1 MRIELPRTNVKYVA
15 KKGQQENF
23 TPYFS
28 YLDDSNLILSFHES
42 QSYSRVS
49 VTNQAQIQRKV
60 KVLISKNGCKTY
72 NLSTGQKLFDL

>member
-49 VTNQAQIQRKV
+49 VTNLAQIQRKV
-60 KVLISKNGCKTY
+60 KVLNSKNGCTQH
-72 NLSTGQKLFDL
+72 NLQFISCSKNV